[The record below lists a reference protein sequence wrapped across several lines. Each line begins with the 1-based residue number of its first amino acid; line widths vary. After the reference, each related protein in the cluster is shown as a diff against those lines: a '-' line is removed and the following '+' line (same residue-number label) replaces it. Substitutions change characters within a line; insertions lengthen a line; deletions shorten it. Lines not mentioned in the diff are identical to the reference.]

1 MSIISK
7 NHLQSGGNVVSYGTP
22 SATSN
27 AALPGQQAQ
36 SAIESQLYNSGNSQF
51 GFSSDIDEQTQNYA
65 DWLTNPA
72 NVPQYYTGSTVA
84 GTGPT
89 LDLAHQRYSDVA
101 GQTDTLTNQLVADY
115 QAQLDPNSALNQQTA
130 QNAADRAGSTYF
142 GAGTPGSSRGLYASN
157 LAAQDAYR
165 DQRSS
170 ALQGLGA
177 QRPHL
182 TAGADLLRGVGI
194 DQRDIAQDVIDED
207 IKRFNYAQLT
217 PATIQEQLLSAAA
230 LSEGAD
236 VSATNPWNKVLA
248 SPSSSGSLTFD
259 DLFKNEGGEVKGI
272 MSNPGMSSSVSVTEV
287 DAGDP
292 LSLIEEAIKGIAMAS
307 DFEIEI
313 KRKTKGG
320 K

>member
-7 NHLQSGGNVVSYGTP
+7 NHYQTGGNVVSYGQP
-22 SATSN
+22 STVPGG
-27 AALPGQQAQ
+27 ALPGQQAQ
-36 SAIESQLYNSGNSQF
+36 QAVESQLYNSGDNQF
-51 GFSSDIDEQTQNYA
+51 AFSSDIDEQTQNYA

-101 GQTDTLTNQLVADY
+101 GQTDTITNQLAADY
-115 QAQLDPNSALNQQTA
+115 QSQLDPNSALNQQYA
-130 QNAADRAGSTYF
+130 QNAANRAGSTFY
-142 GAGTPGSSRGLYASN
+142 GAGTPGSARGQYASQV
-157 LAAQDAYR
+157 AAQDVYR
-165 DQRSS
+165 DRRDN
-170 ALQGLGA
+170 ALRGLGE
-177 QRPHL
+177 QRGHL
-182 TAGADLLRGVGI
+182 SAGADLLRGVGI

-217 PATIQEQLLSAAA
+217 PATIQEQLLSTAA

-259 DLFKNEGGEVKGI
+259 DLFKNEGGEVHGI
-272 MSNPGMSSSVSVTEV
+272 MSNPNMTSSVSVAEV
-287 DAGDP
+287 DMGDP

-307 DFEIEI
+307 DFDIEV
-313 KRKTKGG
+313 KRKTKRG